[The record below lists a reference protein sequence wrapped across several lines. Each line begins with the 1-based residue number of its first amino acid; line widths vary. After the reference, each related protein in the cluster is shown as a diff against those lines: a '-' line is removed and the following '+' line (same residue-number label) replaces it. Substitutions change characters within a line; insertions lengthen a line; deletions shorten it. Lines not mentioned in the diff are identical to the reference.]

1 MDVTIHALERIIE
14 RTRMTPKDV
23 LAIIQ
28 AGASVSL
35 GMVDKHEFFL
45 FWSPFDNKHK
55 IAILG
60 NDNKKLIT
68 VWETHFR
75 LPKQTKKITSGRKR
89 LSRNKFQEFMKQ
101 RVIKKETVCP
111 QTLDVLIEVL
121 QGHKK
126 IFAHN
131 VGLFSFP
138 KAPSRNG
145 TIRLLREPLT
155 VIVDTLEQHATESSL
170 NMSIDLLLLDPESNV
185 TKTFFKISVPMIK
198 MKLKSLK

>member
-23 LAIIQ
+23 LAVIQ

-35 GMVDKHEFFL
+35 GVVDKREFFL
-45 FWSPFDNKHK
+45 FWSPFDQDHK

-89 LSRNKFQEFMKQ
+89 QSRDKFYEFMKK
-101 RVIKKETVCP
+101 RVIKKETSCP
-111 QTLDVLIEVL
+111 QTLVVLIEVL
-121 QGHKK
+121 EGYRK
-126 IFAHN
+126 IFTHDM
-131 VGLFSFP
+131 GPISFP
-138 KAPSRNG
+138 KAPTRNG

-155 VIVDTLEQHATESSL
+155 VIVDTLEQHAAESSP
-170 NMSIDLLLLDPESNV
+170 NMSIDLLLSDPESKV